1 MRRWPLYLTS
11 VVVHMALVGHW
22 LARTT
27 PPTPAA
33 EIAITVATPPVQNA
47 TESSPTTIH
56 TNTPSTRSNQAKAL
70 PAQTAQAAQ
79 PTTSSEVGT
88 AQSSHHDANAH
99 SNTAAGTSTSS
110 PANNTNTANTANSAP
125 APNQSRNASA
135 AQSYQRRCSTLAKKQ
150 ALRGGDFIVTLDVN
164 AAGQGRNAHIN
175 RPSSVALMNQII
187 IDYAEAVAF
196 KPALDAAGNA
206 IAGKATITIRHA
218 DCS

>member
-88 AQSSHHDANAH
+88 AQSSHDANAH

-110 PANNTNTANTANSAP
+110 PAHNTNSAT

-135 AQSYQRRCSTLAKKQ
+135 AQSYQRRCSTLAKQQ

-164 AAGQGRNAHIN
+164 AAGQGRNARIN
-175 RPSSVALMNQII
+175 RPSSVELMNRII
-187 IDYAEAVAF
+187 KDYAEAVAF

>member
-70 PAQTAQAAQ
+70 PAQTEQTAQAAQ

-88 AQSSHHDANAH
+88 AQSSHDANAH

-110 PANNTNTANTANSAP
+110 PAHNTNSAT

-164 AAGQGRNAHIN
+164 AAGQGRNARIN

>member
-47 TESSPTTIH
+47 TEPSPTTIH

-88 AQSSHHDANAH
+88 AQSSHDANAH

-110 PANNTNTANTANSAP
+110 PAHNTNSAT

-164 AAGQGRNAHIN
+164 AAGQGRNARIN
-175 RPSSVALMNQII
+175 RPSSVELMNRII
-187 IDYAEAVAF
+187 KDYAEAVAF

>member
-33 EIAITVATPPVQNA
+33 EIAITVAAPPVQNA

-70 PAQTAQAAQ
+70 PAQTEQTAQAAQ

-88 AQSSHHDANAH
+88 AQSSHDANAH

-110 PANNTNTANTANSAP
+110 PAHNTNSAT

-135 AQSYQRRCSTLAKKQ
+135 AQSYQLRCSTLAKKQ

>member
-47 TESSPTTIH
+47 TEPSPTTIH

-70 PAQTAQAAQ
+70 PAQTEQTAQAAQ

-88 AQSSHHDANAH
+88 AQSSHDANAH

-110 PANNTNTANTANSAP
+110 PAHNTNSAT

-135 AQSYQRRCSTLAKKQ
+135 AQSYQRRCSTLAKQQ

-164 AAGQGRNAHIN
+164 AAGQGRNARIN
-175 RPSSVALMNQII
+175 RPSSVELMNRII
-187 IDYAEAVAF
+187 KDYAEAVAF

>member
-47 TESSPTTIH
+47 TEPSPTTIH

-164 AAGQGRNAHIN
+164 AAGQGRNARIN
-175 RPSSVALMNQII
+175 RPSSVELMNRII
-187 IDYAEAVAF
+187 KDYAEAVAF

>member
-33 EIAITVATPPVQNA
+33 EIAITVAAPPVQNA

-110 PANNTNTANTANSAP
+110 PAHNTNSAT

-135 AQSYQRRCSTLAKKQ
+135 AQSYQRRCSTLAKQQ

-164 AAGQGRNAHIN
+164 AAGQGRNARIN
-175 RPSSVALMNQII
+175 RPSSVELMNRII
-187 IDYAEAVAF
+187 KDYAEAVAF

>member
-33 EIAITVATPPVQNA
+33 EIAITVAAPPVQNA

-70 PAQTAQAAQ
+70 PAQTEQTAQAAQ

-88 AQSSHHDANAH
+88 AQSSHDANAH

-110 PANNTNTANTANSAP
+110 PAHNTNSAT

>member
-33 EIAITVATPPVQNA
+33 EIAITVAAPPVQNA
-47 TESSPTTIH
+47 TESSQTTIH

-88 AQSSHHDANAH
+88 AQSSHDANAH

-110 PANNTNTANTANSAP
+110 PAHNTNSAT

-135 AQSYQRRCSTLAKKQ
+135 AQSYQRRCSTLAKQQ

-164 AAGQGRNAHIN
+164 AAGQGRNARIN
-175 RPSSVALMNQII
+175 RPSSVELMNRII
-187 IDYAEAVAF
+187 KDYAEAVAF

>member
-88 AQSSHHDANAH
+88 AQSSHDANAH

-110 PANNTNTANTANSAP
+110 PAHNTNSAT

-135 AQSYQRRCSTLAKKQ
+135 AQSYQRRCSTLAKQQ

-164 AAGQGRNAHIN
+164 AAGQGRNARIN

>member
-70 PAQTAQAAQ
+70 PAQTEQTAQAAQ

-88 AQSSHHDANAH
+88 AQSSHDANAH

-110 PANNTNTANTANSAP
+110 PAHNTNSAT

-135 AQSYQRRCSTLAKKQ
+135 AQSYQRRCSTLAKQQ

-164 AAGQGRNAHIN
+164 AAGQGRNARIN
-175 RPSSVALMNQII
+175 RPSSVELMNRII
-187 IDYAEAVAF
+187 KDYAEAVAF

>member
-47 TESSPTTIH
+47 TEPSPTTIH

-88 AQSSHHDANAH
+88 AQSSHDANAH

-110 PANNTNTANTANSAP
+110 PAHNTNSAT

-164 AAGQGRNAHIN
+164 AAGQGRNARIN

>member
-70 PAQTAQAAQ
+70 PAQTEQTAQAAQ

-88 AQSSHHDANAH
+88 AQSSHDANAH

-110 PANNTNTANTANSAP
+110 PAHNTNSAT

-135 AQSYQRRCSTLAKKQ
+135 AQSYQLRCSTLAKKQ

-164 AAGQGRNAHIN
+164 AAGQGRNARIN
-175 RPSSVALMNQII
+175 RPSSVELMNRII
-187 IDYAEAVAF
+187 KDYAEAVAF

>member
-33 EIAITVATPPVQNA
+33 EIAITVAAPPVQNA

-70 PAQTAQAAQ
+70 PAQTEQTAQAAQ

-88 AQSSHHDANAH
+88 AQSSHHDANAD

-110 PANNTNTANTANSAP
+110 PAHSTHSAT

-135 AQSYQRRCSTLAKKQ
+135 AQSYQRRRSTLAKQQ
-150 ALRGGDFIVTLDVN
+150 ALRGGDFIATLDAN
-164 AAGQGRNAHIN
+164 AAGPGRNAHIN

>member
-70 PAQTAQAAQ
+70 PAQTEQTAQAAQ

-88 AQSSHHDANAH
+88 AQSSHDANAH

-110 PANNTNTANTANSAP
+110 PAHNTNSAT

-135 AQSYQRRCSTLAKKQ
+135 AQSYQLRCSTLAKKQ

>member
-33 EIAITVATPPVQNA
+33 EIAITVAAPPVQNA

-135 AQSYQRRCSTLAKKQ
+135 AQSYQLRCSTLAKKQ

>member
-88 AQSSHHDANAH
+88 AQSSHDANAH

-110 PANNTNTANTANSAP
+110 PAHNTNSAT

-164 AAGQGRNAHIN
+164 AAGQGRNARIN

>member
-33 EIAITVATPPVQNA
+33 EIAITVAAPPVQNA

-110 PANNTNTANTANSAP
+110 PAHNTNSAT

-135 AQSYQRRCSTLAKKQ
+135 AQSYQRRCSTLAKQQ

-164 AAGQGRNAHIN
+164 AAGQGRNARIN

>member
-110 PANNTNTANTANSAP
+110 PAHNTNSAT

-135 AQSYQRRCSTLAKKQ
+135 AQSYQRRCSTLAKQQ

-164 AAGQGRNAHIN
+164 AAGQGRNARIN
-175 RPSSVALMNQII
+175 RPSSVELMNRII

>member
-33 EIAITVATPPVQNA
+33 EIAITVAAPPVQTA

-56 TNTPSTRSNQAKAL
+56 TNTPSTRPNQAKAL

-110 PANNTNTANTANSAP
+110 PAHNTNSAT

-135 AQSYQRRCSTLAKKQ
+135 AQSYQLRCSTLAKKQ

-164 AAGQGRNAHIN
+164 AAGQGRNARIN

>member
-110 PANNTNTANTANSAP
+110 PAHNTNSAT

-135 AQSYQRRCSTLAKKQ
+135 AQSYQRRCSTLAKQQ

-164 AAGQGRNAHIN
+164 AAGQGRNARIN

>member
-33 EIAITVATPPVQNA
+33 EIAITVAAPPVQNA

-70 PAQTAQAAQ
+70 PAQTEQTAQAAQ

-110 PANNTNTANTANSAP
+110 PAHNTNSAT

-135 AQSYQRRCSTLAKKQ
+135 AQSYQRRCSTLAKQQ